1 MYVDASAL
9 VAIIVGEPEAQAMGL
24 AIRDSRTGRVTSP
37 MAIYEATLGVARV
50 LSCPVSRARQLVVG
64 LLAAAT
70 ISVTAIEDRHAG
82 TALEAHARF
91 GKGRHPAQLNMG
103 DCFAYAVA
111 AEAALPILF
120 KGDDFTQTDLPS
132 ALSSQ

>member
-9 VAIIVGEPEAQAMGL
+9 VAIIVDEPDSDALGL
-24 AIRDSRTGRVTSP
+24 AMRGSKTGRVTSP
-37 MAIYEATLGVARV
+37 VAIYEATLGVARI

-64 LLAAAT
+64 LLKAT
-70 ISVTAIEDRHAG
+70 SISVTTIDERHANA
-82 TALEAHARF
+82 ALDAFSRF
-91 GKGRHPAQLNMG
+91 GKGQHAAKLNMG

-120 KGDDFTQTDLPS
+120 KGDDFSQTDLPS
-132 ALSSQ
+132 ALSAS